1 MGQVHTV
8 AQLIWK
14 PYACGQLPTRV
25 RLVAHLV
32 ICTTGPVPG
41 LQPLSG
47 VTGRFER
54 RQSRST
60 ATVPTAQAQQTVSWC
75 HG

>member
-47 VTGRFER
+47 VTG
-54 RQSRST
+54 
-60 ATVPTAQAQQTVSWC
+60 
-75 HG
+75 